1 MERSIG
7 CLRSFGR
14 FIELGKRDFFADTR
28 VGLRPFRQ
36 NLSYFGVDADQL
48 LTGQRPLAQQLF
60 GELLALFE
68 RGDLSPLP
76 HRVFEGADATPAFRL
91 MQQAGH
97 VGKIVVR
104 PAAASMHMAGEAP
117 EMKVRPDGTYVII
130 GGFGGFGLALARRL
144 ARRGARHIALVGRS
158 GASGDGARQ
167 AVAELRATGVTVHE
181 EALDAADASSLAALF
196 ARLSREAPP
205 VRGLFH
211 AAMVLDDALIR
222 NLAPDRIEPVL
233 RAKITSATLLDRLTR
248 AMRLD
253 WFVLFSSATTIMGN
267 PGQANYVAANAFL
280 EGLAQQR
287 RAAGFP
293 AVAIAWGAISDAGY
307 LARKSNGS
315 ELLNRKL
322 DRHSLAVEDALDALE
337 QILELDQAAPA
348 MAALGF
354 ARLDWRTITKELR
367 IASTPLLEFLRQ
379 DGSAERGPESSSA
392 LAKELAE
399 MPPEKARAHVAEI
412 LCVEIGRILR
422 IPAAQIDRTKPL
434 SDIGVDSLMGVELR
448 LAAEERLGI
457 EVPLMS
463 IGGAGSLNDLA
474 GRIIKH
480 VREKGAEV
488 MTAEFETLA
497 HMHSDT
503 DAVTTEDLT
512 AIAAA
517 IEKREAAVKQV
528 F

>member
-1 MERSIG
+1 
-7 CLRSFGR
+7 
-14 FIELGKRDFFADTR
+14 
-28 VGLRPFRQ
+28 
-36 NLSYFGVDADQL
+36 
-48 LTGQRPLAQQLF
+48 
-60 GELLALFE
+60 
-68 RGDLSPLP
+68 
-76 HRVFEGADATPAFRL
+76 
-91 MQQAGH
+91 
-97 VGKIVVR
+97 
-104 PAAASMHMAGEAP
+104 
-117 EMKVRPDGTYVII
+117 
-130 GGFGGFGLALARRL
+130 
-144 ARRGARHIALVGRS
+144 
-158 GASGDGARQ
+158 
-167 AVAELRATGVTVHE
+167 
-181 EALDAADASSLAALF
+181 
-196 ARLSREAPP
+196 
-205 VRGLFH
+205 
-211 AAMVLDDALIR
+211 
-222 NLAPDRIEPVL
+222 
-233 RAKITSATLLDRLTR
+233 
-248 AMRLD
+248 
-253 WFVLFSSATTIMGN
+253 
-267 PGQANYVAANAFL
+267 
-280 EGLAQQR
+280 
-287 RAAGFP
+287 
-293 AVAIAWGAISDAGY
+293 
-307 LARKSNGS
+307 
-315 ELLNRKL
+315 
-322 DRHSLAVEDALDALE
+322 
-337 QILELDQAAPA
+337 